1 MNAVASMLLAR
12 IRATVAVLVLIAL
25 AQCTSGTEPGGDP
38 PHGVPGRVTYRLV
51 SPHGAEGAMLL
62 GLPAAEV
69 VTVPEGEGLTE
80 VVSRTVGDVLYVA
93 VVHRFGVEG
102 LSLELEVGDVDRP
115 PDPTLLEVAGPD
127 DRLRALGGYTLE
139 IVP

>member
-1 MNAVASMLLAR
+1 
-12 IRATVAVLVLIAL
+12 
-25 AQCTSGTEPGGDP
+25 
-38 PHGVPGRVTYRLV
+38 
-51 SPHGAEGAMLL
+51 MLL